1 MVGVKKVDAP
11 TGGVD
16 LRPAPV
22 DRVGDD
28 RDRSAAARDE
38 RADAQDQQSAT
49 RDERGEARD
58 QRAEGREEAA
68 AHRSDPAA
76 AADRAAALRDRQGAA
91 NDRLQAADDREAA
104 AADRVVSAHERA
116 VSSIDEFTGAYR
128 RDAGTIELERE
139 TARAK
144 RTDRPLVLAFVDVDG
159 LKARNDSLGH
169 AAGDRLLRRT
179 VESMRTH
186 LRSYDLIVRFG
197 GDEFVCALMD
207 VNVSEA
213 AKRFA
218 TVNADLLETERGSIT
233 VGLAELRSTDSLK
246 DLLGRADDALY
257 KERDRRVRRT

>member
-1 MVGVKKVDAP
+1 M
-11 TGGVD
+11 
-16 LRPAPV
+16 
-22 DRVGDD
+22 
-28 RDRSAAARDE
+28 
-38 RADAQDQQSAT
+38 
-49 RDERGEARD
+49 
-58 QRAEGREEAA
+58 
-68 AHRSDPAA
+68 
-76 AADRAAALRDRQGAA
+76 
-91 NDRLQAADDREAA
+91 QAADDREAA

-144 RTDRPLVLAFVDVDG
+144 RTNRPLVLAFVDVDG
-159 LKARNDSLGH
+159 LKVRNDSLGH
-169 AAGDRLLRRT
+169 AAGDKLLRRT

-207 VNVSEA
+207 VSMSEA

-218 TVNADLLETERGSIT
+218 TVNEDLMDTERGSIT
-233 VGLAELRSTDSLK
+233 VGLAELRPTDSLK

-257 KERDRRVRRT
+257 KERDRRT